1 MKRSRISAAK
11 IASTSRQ
18 RHASVGQRVGSWLTT
33 ALMMSGNCRP
43 NSRKIRPLKANSS
56 SDQTL
61 RLSRRVL
68 VWRGSR
74 SSQLC
79 IMPAATAERMPDT
92 PRRSAST

>member
-1 MKRSRISAAK
+1 M
-11 IASTSRQ
+11 
-18 RHASVGQRVGSWLTT
+18 
-33 ALMMSGNCRP
+33 MMSGNCKP
-43 NSRKIRPLKANSS
+43 NNRKIRPLKANSS

-68 VWRGSR
+68 VCRGSR

-79 IMPAATAERMPDT
+79 IIPAATAERMPEA